1 MDIVSLWKKTLQLI
15 KGEVASASF
24 ETFFKNTVPIE
35 TDSNE
40 LTLLA
45 PNEFAEDI
53 LRTRYLNLIESCL
66 SQLTSNKFEIKII
79 SASLLYSLKV
89 LAPLIPA
96 AEAPTTT
103 YAINPLLPPL
113 MLKLPLDI
121 LLHIVDNF
129 PLLTYTY
136 HISLLPYLLHYPSL
150 ILHKDMPLYT

>member
-53 LRTRYLNLIESCL
+53 LRTSIFKFDRKLFESA
-66 SQLTSNKFEIKII
+66 NIK
-79 SASLLYSLKV
+79 
-89 LAPLIPA
+89 
-96 AEAPTTT
+96 
-103 YAINPLLPPL
+103 
-113 MLKLPLDI
+113 
-121 LLHIVDNF
+121 
-129 PLLTYTY
+129 
-136 HISLLPYLLHYPSL
+136 
-150 ILHKDMPLYT
+150 

>member
-79 SASLLYSLKV
+79 SDSKLQIIIII
-89 LAPLIPA
+89 LI
-96 AEAPTTT
+96 TIVT
-103 YAINPLLPPL
+103 I
-113 MLKLPLDI
+113 I
-121 LLHIVDNF
+121 LLEI
-129 PLLTYTY
+129 
-136 HISLLPYLLHYPSL
+136 
-150 ILHKDMPLYT
+150 ILD